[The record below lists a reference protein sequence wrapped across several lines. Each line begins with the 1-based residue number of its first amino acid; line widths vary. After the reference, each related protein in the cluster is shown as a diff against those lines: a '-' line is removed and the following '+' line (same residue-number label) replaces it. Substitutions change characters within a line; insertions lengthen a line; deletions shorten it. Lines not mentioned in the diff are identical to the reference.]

1 MLCEKCNKNPATV
14 HYRYN
19 DNGSITELHLC
30 SECAQTEGIVSPKG
44 TASKGYTSKFGIGD
58 DYFGS
63 LPFSS
68 LFSQGYSKSQG
79 LSQRVCPGC
88 GLSENELRSGG
99 KLGCAQCYDTFSD
112 IVDVM
117 LRKMHMSNEYKGKAP
132 EGLGENMS
140 LAGKI
145 EKLRAEMQTAVE
157 NQEYEQAAKIRDAI
171 RRLESTDGGDTQ

>member
-30 SECAQTEGIVSPKG
+30 SDCARNEGIISQNGMSTKG
-44 TASKGYTSKFGIGD
+44 FSSKYGIGD
-58 DYFGS
+58 DYFGA

-68 LFSQGYSKSQG
+68 LFSQSYSKPKS
-79 LSQRVCPGC
+79 LSLKVCPEC
-88 GLSENELRSGG
+88 GLSENELRNGG
-99 KLGCAQCYDTFSD
+99 KLGCAQCYSTFSD

-132 EGLGENMS
+132 EGLGEGMS
-140 LAGKI
+140 LGSKL
-145 EKLRAEMQTAVE
+145 EKLRAEMQTAVD

-171 RRLESTDGGDTQ
+171 RRLESADGGDVQ